1 MKFVYSVLFILVS
14 SFVFSQ
20 NETSLSTGYIVEN
33 WNQSQ
38 INFIEGKE
46 VTTFV
51 RSNYKENANMFRSS
65 RNFIV
70 TYIPYHKPSKSQKTI
85 GWCGNEL
92 GNRQKPYYYT
102 YDPEKVQLIY
112 SNDDHSVINQI
123 ELIDKNTFI
132 MYTVSDN

>member
-1 MKFVYSVLFILVS
+1 MKLLYSVLFILVG
-14 SFVFSQ
+14 SFVYSQ
-20 NETSLSTGYIVEN
+20 NETSLSTGYMVGN
-33 WNQSQ
+33 WKQSQ
-38 INFIEGKE
+38 INFIDGKK

-51 RSNYKENANMFRSS
+51 RSNYKEDANMFRFS

-70 TYIPYHKPSKSQKTI
+70 TYIPYYKSSKPLKPR

-102 YDPEKVQLIY
+102 YHPKKNQLIY
-112 SNDDHSVINQI
+112 SNDDRSVINQI

-132 MYTVSDN
+132 MYIASSD